1 MLLLFLLAW
10 GCARNDPLLV
20 EGQQHFYNREYQA
33 AIEVL
38 QRAVQGPSP
47 SRAVYRYL
55 GRCYLQVGQ
64 YEQARETARAGL
76 VRAPN
81 DPELYDLLGA
91 IEMTRAFAEARYSDT
106 DAALRAFQRAIELDP
121 QRATTHYNLGLVY
134 SYRDSAHRAE
144 RAYLA
149 ALQVDSTL
157 APAHKKLGLYYRRQ
171 GTLDQALSHLQR
183 AVQYAPEDAE
193 AHFHRGLLLRAQ
205 GHYDQ
210 AVAALERAAALNPY
224 SPQVHFNLSQLYLR
238 TGQRERGEKA
248 LARSEI
254 LRQHHRGIG
263 SEQSLPEVS
272 AVAIGSSTARYN
284 LALHL
289 ALQGQYDQAI
299 LEYQN
304 ALAINP
310 ELKDAHSSL
319 GVLFT
324 YQGDL
329 PAAAESFRQAL
340 ALDEEDPLSHAR
352 LGMTLLKQQRYVEAR
367 ASLLRAAALDS
378 SLHEA
383 AYGLGLAAAR
393 TGDLAG
399 GRRPLCRGRPAQ
411 SH

>member
-1 MLLLFLLAW
+1 MKLSWVVLLLFLIAW
-10 GCARNDPLLV
+10 GCARDDPLLV
-20 EGQQHFYNREYQA
+20 EGQQHFYNREYQV

-38 QRAVQGPSP
+38 QRAVQAPSP
-47 SRAVYRYL
+47 SPAAYRYL

-64 YEQARETARAGL
+64 YEQAREAAHAGL
-76 VRAPN
+76 ARDAN

-106 DAALRAFQRAIELDP
+106 DVALNAFQRAIELDP

-144 RAYLA
+144 CAYLA

-210 AVAALERAAALNPY
+210 AVEALERAAELNPY

-238 TGQRERGEKA
+238 TGQREQGEKA

-263 SEQSLPEVS
+263 SDQSLPEVS
-272 AVAIGSSTARYN
+272 AVAIGSATARYN
-284 LALHL
+284 LALNL

-304 ALAINP
+304 TLAINP
-310 ELKDAHSSL
+310 ELK
-319 GVLFT
+319 
-324 YQGDL
+324 
-329 PAAAESFRQAL
+329 
-340 ALDEEDPLSHAR
+340 
-352 LGMTLLKQQRYVEAR
+352 
-367 ASLLRAAALDS
+367 
-378 SLHEA
+378 
-383 AYGLGLAAAR
+383 
-393 TGDLAG
+393 
-399 GRRPLCRGRPAQ
+399 
-411 SH
+411 

>member
-10 GCARNDPLLV
+10 GCARDDPLLA
-20 EGQQHFYNREYQA
+20 EGQQHFYNRDYPA
-33 AIEVL
+33 AIAVL
-38 QRAVQGPSP
+38 QQAVQAPSP
-47 SRAVYRYL
+47 APAAYRYL

-64 YEQARETARAGL
+64 YDQARETTQAGLARA
-76 VRAPN
+76 PS

-91 IEMTRAFAEARYSDT
+91 IEMARAFAAARYSDT

-121 QRATTHYNLGLVY
+121 HRATTHYNLGLVH

-144 RAYLA
+144 RAWLA

-171 GTLDQALSHLQR
+171 GALDPARRHLQR

-193 AHFHRGLLLRAQ
+193 AHFHLGLQHRARGD
-205 GHYDQ
+205 YDL

-248 LARSEI
+248 LANSEI
-254 LRQHHRGIG
+254 LRQHQRGIG

-272 AVAIGSSTARYN
+272 AVAIGSATARYN

-310 ELKDAHSSL
+310 KLKDAHSSL

-324 YQGDL
+324 DRK
-329 PAAAESFRQAL
+329 S
-340 ALDEEDPLSHAR
+340 
-352 LGMTLLKQQRYVEAR
+352 VV
-367 ASLLRAAALDS
+367 
-378 SLHEA
+378 
-383 AYGLGLAAAR
+383 
-393 TGDLAG
+393 
-399 GRRPLCRGRPAQ
+399 
-411 SH
+411 